1 MSWTTAKTSF
11 LGYKSAFERRVA
23 WFIPARI
30 HPNHL
35 SAFRLAVILLLP
47 VAEFYSM
54 PAEIL
59 FWLVVV
65 AGLSDGLD
73 GITARVRHQV
83 TPLGSILDPVAD
95 KLFVLACFLI
105 LWHRGKISG
114 ELISWMLIMESHL
127 LVIPILSFSYRLLGN
142 SPEHKPFMARPNFFG
157 KIKMILLISG
167 VSLMFLGQ
175 AYNWQM
181 VMVTGQG
188 VVYGGLVLGGMA
200 LLLYIMDWV
209 HNKY

>member
-1 MSWTTAKTSF
+1 MSWSITKENLLNFKT
-11 LGYKSAFERRVA
+11 AFERRVA
-23 WFIPARI
+23 WFIPTRI

-47 VAEFYSM
+47 VAEFYAL
-54 PAEIL
+54 PAETL

-65 AGLSDGLD
+65 AGISDGLD

-83 TPLGSILDPVAD
+83 TPLGSILDPIAD
-95 KLFVLACFLI
+95 KLFVLACFLV
-105 LWHRGKISG
+105 LWHRDKIPG

-127 LVIPILSFSYRLLGN
+127 LVIPILSFAYRLLGN
-142 SPEHKPFMARPNFFG
+142 SPEDKPFMARPNFFG
-157 KIKMILLISG
+157 KMKMILLISG

-175 AYNWQM
+175 AYNWQL
-181 VMVTGQG
+181 VILTGQG
-188 VVYGGLVLGGMA
+188 VVYTGLVLGGMA